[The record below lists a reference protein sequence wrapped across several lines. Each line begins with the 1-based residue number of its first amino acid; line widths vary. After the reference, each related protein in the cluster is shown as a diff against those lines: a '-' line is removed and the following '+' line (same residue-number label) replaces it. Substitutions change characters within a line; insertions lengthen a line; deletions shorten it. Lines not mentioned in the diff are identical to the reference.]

1 MSLRFVLDDIA
12 ESECD
17 AIVYAATP
25 AALAEGAAPAP
36 GTTPEEERQIFASLD
51 GDEARITYANDLY
64 CTYVIHVPSP
74 EWKGDGADAERLA
87 HCFRVCL
94 QLAAEHDCRSLAL
107 PLIGAVK
114 TRSDALLLG
123 QAFGLGERYPRY
135 VDRLHEALVADPAT
149 LIVEFTGAE
158 DESARRAVDD
168 WCAQYAR

>member
-107 PLIGAVK
+107 PLIGA
-114 TRSDALLLG
+114 G
-123 QAFGLGERYPRY
+123 RYGFPEA
-135 VDRLHEALVADPAT
+135 EALRVAVET
-149 LIVEFTGAE
+149 LDASPMEIELLFDDKGAFE
-158 DESARRAVDD
+158 RAG
-168 WCAQYAR
+168 AQYPDHA